1 MISLLI
7 IRIMS
12 KSTDG
17 RQQAGHS
24 RSPIALSRRLYQI
37 AVARA
42 AEVQDGSGILP
53 LEFAVLIHLNASPG
67 IDQNTLAARL
77 ALDRTS
83 TGALV
88 HALEEKGLVTRAVS
102 TTDRRARVLELTA
115 RGTALHAKLRPR
127 SEAAQAETLS
137 VLSAAERKTLI
148 DMLVRVIEANEAYVR
163 PGAGR
168 RKRAPPSA
176 AASK

>member
-1 MISLLI
+1 MISNLT
-7 IRIMS
+7 IRLMINP
-12 KSTDG
+12 THG
-17 RQQAGHS
+17 QLPFYT

-42 AEVQDGSGILP
+42 AEVQDGFGTVP

-83 TGALV
+83 AGALV
-88 HALEEKGLVTRAVS
+88 HGLEKKGLVTREVS
-102 TTDRRARVLELTA
+102 STDRRARVLKLTA
-115 RGTALHAKLRPR
+115 KGAALHAKLRPKG
-127 SEAAQAETLS
+127 EAAQAEILS
-137 VLSAAERKTLI
+137 VLSAAERKSLI

-168 RKRAPPSA
+168 RKRAQPATA
-176 AASK
+176 AAR

>member
-12 KSTDG
+12 KSTN
-17 RQQAGHS
+17 RPQQARHS

-37 AVARA
+37 AVASD
-42 AEVQDGSGILP
+42 AELQNGSGIAP
-53 LEFAVLIHLNASPG
+53 LEVAVLIHLNASPG

-102 TTDRRARVLELTA
+102 TTHRRARVLELTA

>member
-1 MISLLI
+1 MN
-7 IRIMS
+7 
-12 KSTDG
+12 
-17 RQQAGHS
+17 RQSFDHA

-42 AEVQDGSGILP
+42 AEVQEGHGIVP
-53 LEFAVLIHLNASPG
+53 IEFAILIHLNASPG

-88 HALEEKGLVTRAVS
+88 HGLEEKGLVTRAVRS
-102 TTDRRARVLELTA
+102 TDRRARVLELTA
-115 RGTALHAKLRPR
+115 KGAALHAKLRPQG
-127 SEAAQAETLS
+127 EAAQAEILS
-137 VLSAAERKTLI
+137 VLSAAERKGLI
-148 DMLVRVIEANEAYVR
+148 DMLVRVIEANEAYIR

-168 RKRAPPSA
+168 RKRSRQPPA
-176 AASK
+176 GTTAKPRAK

>member
-1 MISLLI
+1 MN
-7 IRIMS
+7 
-12 KSTDG
+12 KSPNN
-17 RQQAGHS
+17 RHSFGHA

-42 AEVQDGSGILP
+42 AEVQDGHGIVP

-67 IDQNTLAARL
+67 IDQNTLSARL

-88 HALEEKGLVTRAVS
+88 QELEDKGLVTRAVS
-102 TTDRRARVLELTA
+102 STDRRARVLNLTA
-115 RGTALHAKLRPR
+115 KGIALHAKLRPKG
-127 SEAAQAETLS
+127 EAAQADILS
-137 VLSAAERKTLI
+137 VLSAAERKALI

-168 RKRAPPSA
+168 RKRSRRPPA
-176 AASK
+176 GTTVKPRAQ

>member
-1 MISLLI
+1 MKTPSSNRLP
-7 IRIMS
+7 
-12 KSTDG
+12 TFDHG
-17 RQQAGHS
+17 
-24 RSPIALSRRLYQI
+24 RSPIALARRLYQI

-42 AEVQDGSGILP
+42 AEVQEGHGIVP
-53 LEFAVLIHLNASPG
+53 LEFAVLIHLTASPG

-88 HALEEKGLVTRAVS
+88 QGLEQKGLVTRAVS
-102 TTDRRARVLELTA
+102 SRDRRARVLELTPKGA
-115 RGTALHAKLRPR
+115 ALHAKLRPKG
-127 SEAAQAETLS
+127 EAAQAEILS
-137 VLSAAERKTLI
+137 VLSAAERKALI

-168 RKRAPPSA
+168 RKRSA
-176 AASK
+176 AGAAVRPNAR

>member
-1 MISLLI
+1 MT
-7 IRIMS
+7 
-12 KSTDG
+12 KPSTN
-17 RQQAGHS
+17 RQPFTYA

-42 AEVQDGSGILP
+42 AEVQDGHGIVP
-53 LEFAVLIHLNASPG
+53 LEFAVLIHLNATPS
-67 IDQNTLAARL
+67 IDQNTLSARL

-88 HALEEKGLVTRAVS
+88 QGLENKGLVTRVVS
-102 TTDRRARVLELTA
+102 STDRRARVLDLSA
-115 RGTALHAKLRPR
+115 KGAALHARLRPKG
-127 SEAAQAETLS
+127 EAAQADILA
-137 VLSAAERKTLI
+137 VLSATERKALI

-168 RKRAPPSA
+168 RKRSRHPPPAPR
-176 AASK
+176 

>member
-1 MISLLI
+1 MKKNSQPF
-7 IRIMS
+7 S
-12 KSTDG
+12 H
-17 RQQAGHS
+17 A

-42 AEVQDGSGILP
+42 AEVQDGHGIVP

-67 IDQNTLAARL
+67 IDQNTLSARL

-88 HALEEKGLVTRAVS
+88 QGLESKGLVTRAVS
-102 TTDRRARVLELTA
+102 STDRRARVLDLTA
-115 RGTALHAKLRPR
+115 KGVALHAKLRPKG
-127 SEAAQAETLS
+127 EAAQAEILS
-137 VLSAAERKTLI
+137 VLTATERQALI

-168 RKRAPPSA
+168 RKRAPAPPA
-176 AASK
+176 DATVKPRAR